1 MANRATNRLI
11 GALARRLGMGAAQ
24 AGGRTAE
31 QTGGQAA
38 TNARGG
44 VITGAGAASG
54 AAVGYAQA
62 EPGTYALY
70 DQISAHP
77 TIALAMRMVLGPVL
91 TNTWAFAAR
100 PGTDVAV
107 LAFVRDALEP
117 ILAPAKRDALRAV
130 EYGWAPF
137 EKIWAA
143 RQGRLVIDR
152 LKPLAPAATQ
162 VLADAH
168 GNVRGVRNTAQAVV
182 GGNSGWTTSAA
193 VSAAGD
199 DGLLSRPVDLI
210 GQKFWIYTHDGRWGD
225 PFGRSRHENVREA
238 WDQAR
243 QISQRLAQYV
253 RKVSGIVVQLHY
265 PEGTSRNAQG
275 AERSND
281 VIAQEILEAVSA
293 GRSVRF
299 PNLFAA
305 ADDPRTAAE
314 LAGKAQWVLSSLDV
328 GGIDLAGGLTT
339 VLAYYDRLLF
349 RGWLRPERVGLEA
362 EHGTRADAQQHS
374 DSSICDSEL
383 IDRELATA
391 FNNGIVDDLL
401 VQNFGPAARGA
412 VRIEPNPIS
421 EDRTRVALQVL
432 LTALNHPSS
441 AGAIN
446 KFVQYRELL
455 EDLDIPVNKPTAAT
469 GSFEEVEAE
478 TDGAQVAAES

>member
-1 MANRATNRLI
+1 
-11 GALARRLGMGAAQ
+11 MGAAQ
-24 AGGRTAE
+24 AVGQTAE
-31 QTGGQAA
+31 KTGGQAA
-38 TNARGG
+38 INSRGG
-44 VITGAGAASG
+44 VMAAMTDAGSASG
-54 AAVGYAQA
+54 AAIGYSPA
-62 EPGTYALY
+62 ESGTYELY

-100 PGTDVAV
+100 PGTDDAV

-117 ILAPAKRDALRAV
+117 VLSTAKRDSLRAV

-152 LKPLAPAATQ
+152 LKPLAPATTQ

-168 GNVRGVRNTAQAVV
+168 GNVRGLRNSARAVA
-182 GGNSGWTTSAA
+182 GGNPGWTAA
-193 VSAAGD
+193 AMGPAIGEN
-199 DGLLSRPVDLI
+199 GALSQPVDLV
-210 GQKFWIYTHDGRWGD
+210 GQKFWIYTHDSRYGD

-275 AERSND
+275 AERNND

-328 GGIDLAGGLTT
+328 GGIDLAGGLTN

-362 EHGTRADAQQHS
+362 QHGTLADAQQHS

-383 IDRELATA
+383 IDRELAAA
-391 FNNGIVDDLL
+391 FNVGVVDDLL
-401 VQNFGPAARGA
+401 TQNFGPAARGA

-432 LTALNHPSS
+432 ISALNHPDS
-441 AGAIN
+441 AAAIN
-446 KFVQYRELL
+446 KFVRYRELL
-455 EDLDIPVNKPTAAT
+455 EDLDIPVTEPTAAVD
-469 GSFEEVEAE
+469 SFDQVEAA
-478 TDGAQVAAES
+478 TGGATEAAS

>member
-1 MANRATNRLI
+1 MATLTTSLI
-11 GALARRLGMGAAQ
+11 GALARRLGLDTTDSAEETGAQ
-24 AGGRTAE
+24 APV
-31 QTGGQAA
+31 
-38 TNARGG
+38 NPRGG
-44 VITGAGAASG
+44 VVFGAIPSAAANGASASNAAAASG
-54 AAVGYAQA
+54 VALGFAPAD
-62 EPGTYALY
+62 PGTYELY
-70 DQISAHP
+70 DLISAHP

-91 TNTWAFAAR
+91 TNTWAYATR
-100 PGTDVAV
+100 PGTDEAV
-107 LAFVRDALEP
+107 SAFVRDAVDP
-117 ILAPAKRDALRAV
+117 IVTGAKRDALRAV

-137 EKIWAA
+137 EKVWRA
-143 RQGRLVIDR
+143 RQGRLVIAR

-162 VLADAH
+162 VLADAN
-168 GNVRGVRNTAQAVV
+168 GNVRGLRNTSRSVI
-182 GGNSGWTTSAA
+182 G
-193 VSAAGD
+193 AAGAGW
-199 DGLLSRPVDLI
+199 DGAAPGSVDLV
-210 GQKFWIYTHDGRWGD
+210 GQKFWVFTHDGRYGD

-243 QISQRLAQYV
+243 QIASRLAQYV

-328 GGIDLAGGLTT
+328 GGIDLAGGLTN

-362 EHGTRADAQQHS
+362 QHGARSDAQQHS

-383 IDRELATA
+383 IDRELAGA
-391 FNNGIVDDLL
+391 FNAGVIDDLL
-401 VQNFGPAARGA
+401 EQNFGPAARGA
-412 VRIEPNPIS
+412 VRVEPNPIS

-432 LTALNHPSS
+432 ITALNHPTS
-441 AGAIN
+441 ATAIN
-446 KFVQYRELL
+446 KFVRYRDLL
-455 EDLDIPVNKPTAAT
+455 EDLDIPVIEETVAPATPT
-469 GSFEEVEAE
+469 
-478 TDGAQVAAES
+478 